1 MASRYSNWTLQKC
14 DQCFDKYFRMFEKRL
29 LNNKGMSAMKSHTE
43 WVQFYY
49 VSSDRS
55 ITGCS
60 ISSFIN
66 SLNVKVWYRLN
77 RNTLR
82 GEICVRNIH
91 DGNSSR
97 TSAVSKGKN
106 VITPYINQKMVFI

>member
-1 MASRYSNWTLQKC
+1 MKQKI
-14 DQCFDKYFRMFEKRL
+14 E
-29 LNNKGMSAMKSHTE
+29 SE

-55 ITGCS
+55 FTGYS
-60 ISSFIN
+60 ISQFIN

-77 RNTLR
+77 RHTLR

-91 DGNSSR
+91 DGNSSH
-97 TSAVSKGKN
+97 TSSVSRGKQ
-106 VITPYINQKMVFI
+106 Y